1 MSEIKSRR
9 SARGRVSLRRRRA
22 RASEGRL
29 FVSFVCFETGRR
41 RDTRLWLRG
50 FAGLPVR
57 VPCFEKPCDGAD
69 VPLRA
74 PCECVVQASRSNRCT
89 SRGAQRAPRD
99 VAAEARR
106 LHDQSARK
114 PAGAPDGRVKRLA
127 AAAPTSRSAGP
138 SGERSCRNSIRTG
151 LRRGVDAP
159 ASRCVSWPVRSA
171 PSVAEG
177 GYDAGL

>member
-1 MSEIKSRR
+1 M
-9 SARGRVSLRRRRA
+9 RGRVSLRGRRA